1 MMVNIVGGGLAG
13 SECALYLS
21 ERGVKVRLFEM
32 RPVKMTP
39 VHQTAFL
46 SELVCSNSLKSEMI
60 ENASGMLKNELTLLN
75 SRLLNIANQC
85 RVKAGKAL
93 AVDRNLFSQKVTQ
106 AVEERIEIVRE
117 EITDIR
123 KFNLQDEYLVVA
135 TGPLTS
141 ESLMASL
148 ASFLKSEELFFFDAV
163 SPIIDSEEIDKEIVF
178 SADRYDQFD
187 EFHQPKAGDYLNC
200 PMDKNTY
207 EQFQEALIKADCL
220 PVEDFEKKHLFD
232 RCQPIEEIAKSGV
245 DAMRFGPLKPV
256 GLIDPRTGKEPY
268 AVVQL
273 RKENNCGTMYNLVG
287 FQTRLKWSEQ
297 KRIIRMIPGLEHVD
311 VLRYGVMHKNAYI
324 NSPILLHDDFSSKKC
339 SRLYFAGQITGVE
352 GYVESIAS
360 GYFVGMNIYQE
371 LMGLEKITFPL
382 ETMIGSLFNYC
393 SHSDDLKPM
402 YANFGLLPDLRIRA
416 PKKKRRAEKS
426 KRGLQIMKEFLKGTF
441 KQELNDAKEKDV

>member
-1 MMVNIVGGGLAG
+1 MIVNIIGGGLAG

-21 ERGVKVRLFEM
+21 KRGVKVRLFEM

-39 VHQTAFL
+39 VHQTALL

-60 ENASGMLKNELTLLN
+60 ENASGMLKNELMLLN

-85 RVKAGKAL
+85 RVRAGKAL
-93 AVDRNLFSQKVTQ
+93 AVDRNLFSQKVTR
-106 AVEERIEIVRE
+106 AVEERTEIVRE

-123 KFNLQDEYLVVA
+123 KFDLQNEYLVVA

-148 ASFLKSEELFFFDAV
+148 STFLKSEELFFFDAV
-163 SPIIDSEEIDKEIVF
+163 SPIIESEEINKEIVF

-187 EFHQPKAGDYLNC
+187 EYHQPKNGAYLNC
-200 PMDKNTY
+200 PMDKMTY
-207 EQFQEALIKADCL
+207 ESFRETLINAECL

-268 AVVQL
+268 ALVQL
-273 RKENNCGTMYNLVG
+273 RRENNNGTMYNLVG
-287 FQTRLKWSEQ
+287 FQTRLKWPEQ
-297 KRIIRMIPGLEHVD
+297 KKIIRMIPGLEHVD
-311 VLRYGVMHKNAYI
+311 VLRYGVMHKNAYL
-324 NSPILLHDDFSSKKC
+324 NSPILLNDDFSSKKY

-360 GYFVGMNIYQE
+360 GFFVGMNIYQK
-371 LMGLEKITFPL
+371 LMGLEKITFPS
-382 ETMIGSLFNYC
+382 ETMMGSLFNYC

-426 KRGLQIMKEFLKGTF
+426 KRGLHIMKEYLKGKF
-441 KQELNDAKEKDV
+441 KLELNNVKEKDI

>member
-1 MMVNIVGGGLAG
+1 MAFVNIIGGGLAG

-32 RPVKMTP
+32 RPAKMTP
-39 VHQTAFL
+39 VHQTDLL

-60 ENASGMLKNELTLLN
+60 ENASGMLKNELSLLD

-85 RVKAGKAL
+85 RVAAGKAL
-93 AVDRNLFSQKVTQ
+93 AVDRHLFSQKVTQ
-106 AVEERIEIVRE
+106 AVEERTEIIRK

-123 KFNLQDEYLVVA
+123 DFNLQNEHLVLA

-141 ESLMASL
+141 ESLMGSI

-163 SPIIDSEEIDKEIVF
+163 SPIIDSEEIDRQIVF

-187 EFHQPKAGDYLNC
+187 EDQQPKTGAYLNC
-200 PMDKNTY
+200 PMDRNTY
-207 EQFQEALIKADCL
+207 EQFREALINAECL

-256 GLIDPRTGKEPY
+256 GLLDPRTGKEPY
-268 AVVQL
+268 AIVQL
-273 RKENNCGTMYNLVG
+273 RKENNNGTMYNLVG
-287 FQTRLKWSEQ
+287 FQTRLKWPEQ
-297 KRIIRMIPGLEHVD
+297 KRIIQMIPGLERVD

-324 NSPILLHDDFSSKKC
+324 NSPILLNDDFSSKKNAK
-339 SRLYFAGQITGVE
+339 LFFAGQITGVE

-360 GYFVGMNIYQE
+360 GYFVGMNIHQK
-371 LMGLEKITFPL
+371 LRGKAKITFPL
-382 ETMIGSLFNYC
+382 ETMMGGLFHYC

-402 YANFGLLPDLRIRA
+402 YANFGLIPPLSTKVP
-416 PKKKRRAEKS
+416 KKRRRTEKA
-426 KRGLQIMKEFLKGTF
+426 KRGLHVMNEFLK
-441 KQELNDAKEKDV
+441 ENLNRS